1 MIISFSRQNANL
13 YPKTQVNL
21 PLACQCSDVGGLIMN
36 ASFNKRI
43 SIASC
48 WAASRI
54 ALLDSVERYEDSYAI
69 SQEFCE
75 WITCMNTYPE
85 GVKASTLKV
94 PDFQKEN
101 FDVDELL
108 EL

>member
-1 MIISFSRQNANL
+1 MSMCARW
-13 YPKTQVNL
+13 
-21 PLACQCSDVGGLIMN
+21 GLIMN

-75 WITCMNTYPE
+75 WITCINTYPE
-85 GVKASTLKV
+85 GVKASTLKAV
-94 PDFQKEN
+94 SYTHLTLPTIRE
-101 FDVDELL
+101 V
-108 EL
+108 

>member
-1 MIISFSRQNANL
+1 MSRWARW
-13 YPKTQVNL
+13 
-21 PLACQCSDVGGLIMN
+21 GLIMN

-54 ALLDSVERYEDSYAI
+54 VLLDSVERYEDSFAI

-94 PDFQKEN
+94 PRFQREN
-101 FDVDELL
+101 FDADELL